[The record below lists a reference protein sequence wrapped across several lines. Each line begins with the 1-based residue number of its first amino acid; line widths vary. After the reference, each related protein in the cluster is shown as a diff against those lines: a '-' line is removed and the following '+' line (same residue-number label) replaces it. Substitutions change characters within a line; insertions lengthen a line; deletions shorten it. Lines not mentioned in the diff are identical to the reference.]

1 MKLYSDYTGRRTA
14 QVLTDILVLAWV
26 SIWAYAG
33 RATHDAAL
41 ALRAP
46 ADRLRENGDSLNQ
59 SMTSAADAVQGVP
72 LVGDELQ
79 GAFDEAA
86 QAGTSV
92 ANVGTDLG
100 VAVDR
105 VSLVLGLTIALVPIL
120 VVVAIWAVARIRFV
134 RRATAAK
141 RFVDAQADLDLF
153 ALRAMSR
160 QPMAKLARVSD
171 DPAGAWR
178 RHDPDVIQQL
188 AVLELR
194 RCGLRLPTELGV
206 P

>member
-14 QVLTDILVLAWV
+14 QVVTDILVLAWV

-33 RATHDAAL
+33 RATHDATL

-46 ADRLRENGDSLNQ
+46 ADQLRENGDTLNQ

-72 LVGDELQ
+72 LVGEEITA
-79 GAFDEAA
+79 AFDEAA
-86 QAGTSV
+86 RAGMSV
-92 ANVGTDLG
+92 SDVGTNLG
-100 VAVDR
+100 VAVER
-105 VSLVLGLTIALVPIL
+105 VSLVLGLTIALVPIV
-120 VVVAIWAVARIRFV
+120 VVVAIWAVARIRFA

-153 ALRAMSR
+153 ALRAMAR
-160 QPMAKLARVSD
+160 QPMATLARVSD

-178 RHDPDVIQQL
+178 RRDPDVVRAL

-194 RCGLRLPTELGV
+194 RYGLRLPSE
-206 P
+206 PR